1 MSFGS
6 SSLLR
11 GDSSSDALTYHRPPR
26 GGMRKETR
34 QRRVVECKVKRR
46 KEPRLD
52 AVIERNKKFRIVQRI
67 QELLGKQEGGRMS
80 LKELG
85 KHRNKI
91 GLSGGRRCV
100 SLIRRFPSIFRVYDK
115 GAGNIWFELTPEAAR
130 RDAREREL
138 RAIMEPILVDK
149 LCKLLMMSATQSL
162 SVESVGHVRRELGL
176 PEDFKTSFL
185 PRFSDRFRV
194 ATPPAA
200 PPGTPAA
207 AGAGG
212 PVLVLQQWDDR
223 LALSVAEANEA
234 AAMAR
239 EEVREEAWEEA
250 QKEGSEAV
258 AGEGGGNGIKSGTA
272 AAAASRAASIKSSPY
287 ACASAASAGAA
298 SAGGGGSAADCGG
311 GGGGGGES
319 AAGGWGDGGAGG
331 AAAAAGGRAH
341 GGMVRRE
348 GVGGVLGDGDNEGE
362 GESGEERRKEE
373 EKEEDEEVEE
383 EWEEEKEEEKEK
395 EKGEEEEEGEAK
407 KGKEEKE
414 EEKEEEEEEGEGK
427 EGRES
432 VEVSGVGSSKGEEG
446 GHEGQGAGF
455 GEGWDEGWEE
465 GWGEGGGEREGGEG
479 EGQEGERE
487 RKDSKHQSQKQEM
500 ESRGGGEKWV
510 EERWEE
516 EEQEEQGSEE
526 TQGAASFR
534 KPHLG
539 PVLAC
544 DPAAPSDSPQQTL
557 ATQAAQVPPVSPGTQ
572 LPPPKPSLTPEQ
584 LAEAAIGLGRHKAET
599 SRMAYI
605 TGKTSAEQEGTSSGV
620 ASGAGTAGSSSSSSS
635 SSSREQRYKKAV
647 RLSLKLNLPPGL
659 KLKQSDLLRLQRFH
673 SSPQI
678 SPYANP
684 LELGISPESME
695 AERRAVAVI
704 REFLSLTVEKRCLID
719 QLTHFRKD
727 FLLPARI
734 YALLLRHPEVFYVS
748 VKGVRDSVFLREAYE
763 GEVLIMSDELADAIE
778 EMRVLME
785 DGRRRMRRGEVGR
798 GEREGNGR
806 GGSDEE
812 SEWESEDEEEWGEED
827 EEEEEEEEEEEGW
840 EREKG
845 RNSRVVPGVWKRA
858 NGQAVGSGG
867 RVKSNAMS
875 VEVGRKGGERGW
887 ERGGERGGERGV
899 GRGVGRGET
908 RGVRKGE
915 NEGERKWVGVARWG
929 RESGRVDGSRWV
941 PVGSAVG
948 EESEGDKRTGRE
960 KERGEE
966 EEKEGRGGDEEE
978 EGEGGEDEERGGK
991 ARAAGM
997 RGRGDEVRRERER
1010 VGVIGAKEKGRGKE
1024 SWRSKGIHRQGLIKD
1039 RWGGMRALLL
1049 LHWLRFATA
1058 GLFIRR
1064 LGFEFRVR
1072 WSGRLDLE
1080 QGWLKQEVQQ
1090 H

>member
-67 QELLGKQEGGRMS
+67 QELLGKQKGGRMS

-200 PPGTPAA
+200 PPGTPTA
-207 AGAGG
+207 AGG

-234 AAMAR
+234 AAEAR
-239 EEVREEAWEEA
+239 EEAREEAWEAARKEA
-250 QKEGSEAV
+250 RKEAR
-258 AGEGGGNGIKSGTA
+258 GEGGEA
-272 AAAASRAASIKSSPY
+272 
-287 ACASAASAGAA
+287 
-298 SAGGGGSAADCGG
+298 
-311 GGGGGGES
+311 
-319 AAGGWGDGGAGG
+319 
-331 AAAAAGGRAH
+331 
-341 GGMVRRE
+341 
-348 GVGGVLGDGDNEGE
+348 GE

-373 EKEEDEEVEE
+373 EEKEEEEEE
-383 EWEEEKEEEKEK
+383 EEGEWEEEKEEEKEEK
-395 EKGEEEEEGEAK
+395 EKGEEEGEAK
-407 KGKEEKE
+407 KGKEEE
-414 EEKEEEEEEGEGK
+414 EEKEEEKETEGEGK
-427 EGRES
+427 EGREGF
-432 VEVSGVGSSKGEEG
+432 EMSGVGSSKGEGG
-446 GHEGQGAGF
+446 GHEGQGAGW
-455 GEGWDEGWEE
+455 GEAWDEGWEE
-465 GWGEGGGEREGGEG
+465 GWGEGGGEGGEG
-479 EGQEGERE
+479 GGEGGGDGGGGGGGEGQHKQNE
-487 RKDSKHQSQKQEM
+487 RKESNHKSQAGKQANWNQ
-500 ESRGGGEKWV
+500 RGGGGERWD
-510 EERWEE
+510 EEQWEE
-516 EEQEEQGSEE
+516 EEQEEQGTEE
-526 TQGAASFR
+526 TQGTASSR

-544 DPAAPSDSPQQTL
+544 DPAAPSDSPFEAPQKPSRACDPAAPSDSLQQRVGGWMAAPSDSPQQTL
-557 ATQAAQVPPVSPGTQ
+557 ATQAAQVPPVSPGMQ

-605 TGKTSAEQEGTSSGV
+605 TGKTSADQDGTTFETSQKSIGLGRHKAETSRMAYITGKTSAEQEGTSSGV
-620 ASGAGTAGSSSSSSS
+620 ASGAGTAGSSSSSS

-840 EREKG
+840 EREEG

-875 VEVGRKGGERGW
+875 VEVGRKGGKRGW
-887 ERGGERGGERGV
+887 ERGGERGVERGV

-915 NEGERKWVGVARWG
+915 NEGERKWVGVDRWG
-929 RESGRVDGSRWV
+929 RESGRVDGAGWV

-978 EGEGGEDEERGGK
+978 EGEGGEDGERGGK

-1024 SWRSKGIHRQGLIKD
+1024 SRRSKGIHRQGLIKD
-1039 RWGGMRALLL
+1039 RW
-1049 LHWLRFATA
+1049 
-1058 GLFIRR
+1058 
-1064 LGFEFRVR
+1064 
-1072 WSGRLDLE
+1072 
-1080 QGWLKQEVQQ
+1080 
-1090 H
+1090 

>member
-258 AGEGGGNGIKSGTA
+258 A
-272 AAAASRAASIKSSPY
+272 
-287 ACASAASAGAA
+287 
-298 SAGGGGSAADCGG
+298 
-311 GGGGGGES
+311 
-319 AAGGWGDGGAGG
+319 
-331 AAAAAGGRAH
+331 
-341 GGMVRRE
+341 
-348 GVGGVLGDGDNEGE
+348 
-362 GESGEERRKEE
+362 
-373 EKEEDEEVEE
+373 
-383 EWEEEKEEEKEK
+383 
-395 EKGEEEEEGEAK
+395 
-407 KGKEEKE
+407 
-414 EEKEEEEEEGEGK
+414 
-427 EGRES
+427 
-432 VEVSGVGSSKGEEG
+432 
-446 GHEGQGAGF
+446 
-455 GEGWDEGWEE
+455 
-465 GWGEGGGEREGGEG
+465 
-479 EGQEGERE
+479 
-487 RKDSKHQSQKQEM
+487 
-500 ESRGGGEKWV
+500 
-510 EERWEE
+510 
-516 EEQEEQGSEE
+516 
-526 TQGAASFR
+526 
-534 KPHLG
+534 
-539 PVLAC
+539 
-544 DPAAPSDSPQQTL
+544 
-557 ATQAAQVPPVSPGTQ
+557 GTQ

-1039 RWGGMRALLL
+1039 RW
-1049 LHWLRFATA
+1049 
-1058 GLFIRR
+1058 
-1064 LGFEFRVR
+1064 
-1072 WSGRLDLE
+1072 
-1080 QGWLKQEVQQ
+1080 
-1090 H
+1090 